1 MTLDL
6 AVLHRTRNKI
16 NVGIWICAALTMMA
30 SAASGAYTFNHLKE
44 AWGLGL
50 GTAVAIDVALWV
62 VLTGERQL
70 QLLGLKSGR
79 WGTTMRY
86 GTAAMSIIL
95 NCTAA
100 WLDGSPMLVILH
112 AFVPLLLVGLS
123 EFSNE
128 CAQKFV
134 TAERLAVEESRAL
147 LENTSIVAPSE
158 RVAAEPPA
166 ATTAQ
171 QAPTWPAVGTTSR
184 QAVISSL
191 PRPEALPPAPAFYRS
206 DAAPA
211 RPHSDQQKLSFPTSR
226 QRSNLRVSTPTSQAA
241 ARRSDVRTV
250 AFAWLDQHH
259 NSQTTAAKLAA
270 GINGSPHTCKK
281 LLGEWRKNRQEVA
294 S

>member
-16 NVGIWICAALTMMA
+16 NVGIWTCAALTMMA

-70 QLLGLKSGR
+70 QLLGLETGR
-79 WGTTMRY
+79 WGATMRY

-134 TAERLAVEESRAL
+134 TAERLAVEEAL
-147 LENTSIVAPSE
+147 
-158 RVAAEPPA
+158 
-166 ATTAQ
+166 
-171 QAPTWPAVGTTSR
+171 
-184 QAVISSL
+184 SL
-191 PRPEALPPAPAFYRS
+191 I
-206 DAAPA
+206 
-211 RPHSDQQKLSFPTSR
+211 H
-226 QRSNLRVSTPTSQAA
+226 
-241 ARRSDVRTV
+241 
-250 AFAWLDQHH
+250 
-259 NSQTTAAKLAA
+259 
-270 GINGSPHTCKK
+270 I
-281 LLGEWRKNRQEVA
+281 
-294 S
+294 

>member
-70 QLLGLKSGR
+70 QLLGLKAGR

-134 TAERLAVEESRAL
+134 TAERLAVEEARAPK
-147 LENTSIVAPSE
+147 ENTPIVAPSE
-158 RVAAEPPA
+158 RVAAEPA
-166 ATTAQ
+166 AQ
-171 QAPTWPAVGTTSR
+171 QAPTWPAVGATSR
-184 QAVISSL
+184 QAVISPL
-191 PRPEALPPAPAFYRS
+191 PRPEALPSTPAFYRS
-206 DAAPA
+206 NAAPA
-211 RPHSDQQKLSFPTSR
+211 RPRSDQRKLSFPTSQ
-226 QRSNLRVSTPTSQAA
+226 QRPDLRVSTPASQAA
-241 ARRSDVRTV
+241 ARRSDVRTM

>member
-70 QLLGLKSGR
+70 QLLGLEVGR
-79 WGTTMRY
+79 WGATMRY

-134 TAERLAVEESRAL
+134 TAERLAVEEARAP

-158 RVAAEPPA
+158 RVAAEPA
-166 ATTAQ
+166 AQ
-171 QAPTWPAVGTTSR
+171 QAPGWPAVAATSR
-184 QAVISSL
+184 QAVMSSL
-191 PRPEALPPAPAFYRS
+191 PRPEALPPALAAYRS
-206 DAAPA
+206 EHVDNHPA
-211 RPHSDQQKLSFPTSR
+211 RPRSDQRKLSFPTSQ
-226 QRSNLRVSTPTSQAA
+226 QRPDLRVSTPTSQAA
-241 ARRSDVRTV
+241 ARRSDVRTA

>member
-16 NVGIWICAALTMMA
+16 NVGIWTCAALTMMA

-70 QLLGLKSGR
+70 QLLGLETGR
-79 WGTTMRY
+79 WGATMRY

-134 TAERLAVEESRAL
+134 TAERLAVEEARAP

-158 RVAAEPPA
+158 RVAAGVA
-166 ATTAQ
+166 AQ
-171 QAPTWPAVGTTSR
+171 QAPTWPAVGATSR

-206 DAAPA
+206 DVAPA
-211 RPHSDQQKLSFPTSR
+211 RPRSDQRKRSFPTSQ
-226 QRSNLRVSTPTSQAA
+226 QRPDLRVSTPTSQAA
-241 ARRSDVRTV
+241 ARRSDVRTA
-250 AFAWLDQHH
+250 AFAWLDRNH
-259 NSQTTAAKLAA
+259 NSQTTAAKLAQ